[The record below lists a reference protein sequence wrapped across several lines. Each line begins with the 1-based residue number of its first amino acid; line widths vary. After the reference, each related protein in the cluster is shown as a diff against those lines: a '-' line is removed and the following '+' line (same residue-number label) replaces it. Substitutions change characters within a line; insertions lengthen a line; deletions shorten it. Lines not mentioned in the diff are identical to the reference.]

1 MNREEFVDIFSQNV
15 HVSGGG
21 RRFFAE
27 VTYIGN
33 ELSTLV
39 PANLN
44 ARTLAVPLGEGFRIL
59 ISRNSSLISKKKG
72 QNVPMSVRAT
82 RKAFKNI
89 SEVAS
94 RNGFRLYDIV
104 LSRAGENIVSVSG
117 DANISKELYE
127 KYSGDPAS
135 IPVFLGFRS
144 EGCTVTFSTDMKV
157 TCQGYIREAGALIFD
172 SIQGILSDSSIYQE
186 VYQSFNPKRDE
197 MWTAHINPVNI
208 KGSFGDRDQII
219 SKLERRLPEG
229 LDIKAEGKSGIYF
242 SHSSGLWGVISC
254 TSDTLRVY
262 FMAEADFNLGI
273 ELMDALR
280 ELVQD

>member
-15 HVSGGG
+15 HVSGGD
-21 RRFFAE
+21 RKFFAE
-27 VTYIGN
+27 VTYTGS
-33 ELSTLV
+33 EVSTLV
-39 PANLN
+39 PANIST
-44 ARTLAVPLGEGFRIL
+44 RTLAVPLGEGFRIL
-59 ISRNSSLISKKKG
+59 MSRNSNLISKKKG
-72 QNVPMSVRAT
+72 QTLPMSIRAT
-82 RKAFKNI
+82 RKAFKDI
-89 SEVAS
+89 SQVAS
-94 RNGFRLYDIV
+94 KNGFKLYDIV

-117 DANISKELYE
+117 DSNISREMYE

-144 EGCTVTFSTDMKV
+144 EGCTVTFSMDMKI

-197 MWTAHINPVNI
+197 MWTARVNPVNI
-208 KGSFGDRDQII
+208 KGSFGGRDQTI

-229 LDIKAEGKSGIYF
+229 LDIRASGKSGIYF
-242 SHSSGLWGVISC
+242 SHSSGLWGEISC
-254 TSDTLRVY
+254 HSDTLKVY

-273 ELMDALR
+273 ELIDALR
-280 ELVQD
+280 ELVQN